1 LPLFYCLSLINITTT
16 HKKQMEYYTYA
27 YLREDGTPYYIGKGK
42 YHKGYKYHRMS
53 QKHTCGVPPQNRR
66 IVLKD
71 YLSLE
76 DSIKHEEYMID
87 LYGLICDGTGILR
100 NFVRD
105 SRGGSRKGR
114 KLSEET
120 KQRMSLAMKKRWEK
134 GCYDNEEYRNKIS
147 ESNRNSPRVVKHSE
161 ETKTKISKSAKGRQQ
176 SEETRRKRSESVK
189 RSWTLRKA
197 AQTLD

>member
-1 LPLFYCLSLINITTT
+1 MNN
-16 HKKQMEYYTYA
+16 YYTYA
-27 YLREDGTPYYIGKGK
+27 YLREDGTPYYIGRGK
-42 YHKGYKYHRMS
+42 YQKRCKYHRMS

-76 DSIKHEEYMID
+76 SSIKHEEYMID

-134 GCYDNEEYRNKIS
+134 GCYDSEEYRSKLS
-147 ESNRNSPRVVKHSE
+147 ESNRNNPRVKKHSE
-161 ETKTKISKSAKGRQQ
+161 ETKSKISKSSKGKLR
-176 SEETRRKRSESVK
+176 SEDARRKTSESLK
-189 RSWTLRKA
+189 RYWTLRKA
-197 AQTLD
+197 SQTP